1 MKVKIQIL
9 KDDGTL
15 IDEQEGSLF
24 QPKSMRTHQEH
35 PFTDGNYSFFGYSWV
50 PITKLRLPPSR

>member
-1 MKVKIQIL
+1 MIVRIQIL

-24 QPKSMRTHQEH
+24 QPKSMRTHQER
-35 PFTDGNYSFFGYSWV
+35 PFEEGKYKFYGYSWV
-50 PITKLRLPPSR
+50 PIVKTRLS